1 MNRTKRL
8 AALGCA
14 AAAACIGVVVL
25 SRIQTT
31 QDAIRESGEVELSID
46 PETVQSV
53 SWEYGNNSY
62 AFHRDGDWVYDADT
76 AFPVDPEKMDQL
88 LSPFEAMG
96 AAFIIEEPASLSEYG
111 LDDPVCTIELTTEGG
126 DYTILLGDYSTMD
139 EQRYVSIGDG
149 KVYLAVSDP
158 LDEFDATL
166 ADLIQNDAVP
176 DFETVTAVTFSG
188 EENYSFTLDENGTS
202 YRDED
207 RYFADS
213 LPLDTDRVE
222 DCLLILKNLRLN
234 GYVTYNATEEEIAG
248 CGLDSPDLTI
258 TVDYTETAEDGTSE
272 EKSFVIALA
281 RDPEEAAAAESGG
294 TGSETSSGE
303 ETVTA
308 YARVG
313 DSPILYQ
320 IDGSSYLS
328 LMAAGISDLR
338 HQEIFPA
345 ETENIA
351 ALSVTLQGQTY
362 SLTSEGDEEE
372 RTFSY
377 DGEEIDAGD
386 LLQAI
391 GALEA
396 DAFTGDD
403 PTGTEEISL
412 TATLDLE
419 GGPAVSLSLYR
430 VDGSNCLAVVD
441 GTSVALV
448 PRTQV
453 VTLIEAVNAIVLG

>member
-1 MNRTKRL
+1 M
-8 AALGCA
+8 
-14 AAAACIGVVVL
+14 VV
-25 SRIQTT
+25 Q
-31 QDAIRESGEVELSID
+31 
-46 PETVQSV
+46 P
-53 SWEYGNNSY
+53 
-62 AFHRDGDWVYDADT
+62 
-76 AFPVDPEKMDQL
+76 
-88 LSPFEAMG
+88 
-96 AAFIIEEPASLSEYG
+96 
-111 LDDPVCTIELTTEGG
+111 
-126 DYTILLGDYSTMD
+126 
-139 EQRYVSIGDG
+139 
-149 KVYLAVSDP
+149 
-158 LDEFDATL
+158 
-166 ADLIQNDAVP
+166 
-176 DFETVTAVTFSG
+176 
-188 EENYSFTLDENGTS
+188 
-202 YRDED
+202 
-207 RYFADS
+207 
-213 LPLDTDRVE
+213 
-222 DCLLILKNLRLN
+222 
-234 GYVTYNATEEEIAG
+234 
-248 CGLDSPDLTI
+248 
-258 TVDYTETAEDGTSE
+258 
-272 EKSFVIALA
+272 
-281 RDPEEAAAAESGG
+281 EAAAAESGG

-328 LMAAGISDLR
+328 LMAAGTDDLR

-362 SLTSEGDEEE
+362 SLTSEGDGEE

-377 DGEEIDAGD
+377 DGKEIDAGD

>member
-14 AAAACIGVVVL
+14 AAAACIGVIVL

-31 QDAIRESGEVELSID
+31 QDAIQESGEVVLSID

-111 LDDPVCTIELTTEGG
+111 LDDPVCTIELTTEDG

-188 EENYSFTLDENGTS
+188 AENYSFTLDENGTS

-207 RYFADS
+207 RYFADG

-222 DCLLILKNLRLN
+222 DYLLILKNLRLN

-258 TVDYTETAEDGTSE
+258 TVDYTETAEDGSSE
-272 EKSFVIALA
+272 EKSFAIALV
-281 RDPEEAAAAESGG
+281 RDPEEAAAAESDG
-294 TGSETSSGE
+294 TGSGTSSGE

-362 SLTSEGDEEE
+362 SLTSEGDGEE